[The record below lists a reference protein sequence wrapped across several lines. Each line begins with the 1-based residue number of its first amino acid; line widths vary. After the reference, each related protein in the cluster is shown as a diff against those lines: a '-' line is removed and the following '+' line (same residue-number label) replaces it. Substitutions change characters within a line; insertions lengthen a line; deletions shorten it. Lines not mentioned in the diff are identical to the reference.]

1 MLWHEEIKDAQSV
14 GKLLQENEMFTAPF
28 ISTSVVKKRVLG
40 TDVSKVADIL
50 EENLQTKI
58 GKQTYQEA
66 REFQGKKI
74 MSCKKKMLMILCSHV
89 ISK

>member
-1 MLWHEEIKDAQSV
+1 MIK
-14 GKLLQENEMFTAPF
+14 
-28 ISTSVVKKRVLG
+28 
-40 TDVSKVADIL
+40 ADIL

-89 ISK
+89 ISKWSENITKYRNNFLDSHEIIYKYTDQCVKINLVS

>member
-28 ISTSVVKKRVLG
+28 ISPSVVKKRVLG
-40 TDVSKVADIL
+40 TDVLKADIL

-58 GKQTYQEA
+58 EKQTYQEA